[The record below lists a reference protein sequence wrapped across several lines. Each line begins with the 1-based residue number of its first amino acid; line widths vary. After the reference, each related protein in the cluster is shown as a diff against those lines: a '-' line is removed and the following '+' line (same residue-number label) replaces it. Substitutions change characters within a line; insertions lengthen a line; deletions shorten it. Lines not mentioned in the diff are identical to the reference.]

1 MNREAVIVS
10 AVRTAI
16 GKQGGA
22 LASVPAH
29 VFGAEVMKEALKR
42 ANVEPRNGR

>member
-1 MNREAVIVS
+1 MNYKEKGADGEMNRDAVIVS

-16 GKQGGA
+16 GKQGGE

-29 VFGAEVMKEALKR
+29 VFGAEVM
-42 ANVEPRNGR
+42 